1 MLMCVC
7 VCVCACGIQG
17 VINAAPLAY
26 ILPALC
32 VLKLQQERIVQ
43 WRNLA
48 CILTALF
55 GICVSVIGLALA
67 LVEIASDEP
76 LCSHGLDLPYCRV
89 DQLVNNASASYQWR
103 DNGS

>member
-1 MLMCVC
+1 MVTEVSDYVML
-7 VCVCACGIQG
+7 QG

-32 VLKLQQERIVQ
+32 VLKLQQERIAQ

-55 GICVSVIGLALA
+55 GVCLSVIGLALA
-67 LVEIASDEP
+67 VVEIASDKP
-76 LCSHGLDLPYCRV
+76 LCSHGVDLPYCHGTPTTPL
-89 DQLVNNASASYQWR
+89 DSNGSWYQWR
-103 DNGS
+103 ENGS